1 MTENTPATP
10 SRAGLGTDV
19 PKTPPRTTTTLQPPT
34 PVAVKTASSQPY
46 TSTHAERDENITNMW
61 HEISGKIVGPMPAN
75 IFLQK
80 FVSPAASLAPG
91 FDKDELDELMEVKV
105 ETRMYDHIVNN
116 RYHCSSFLITDP
128 C

>member
-1 MTENTPATP
+1 MTENTLATP

-34 PVAVKTASSQPY
+34 PVVAKTASSQPY

-61 HEISGKIVGPMPAN
+61 HEISGKVVGPMPAN
-75 IFLQK
+75 IFLQH
-80 FVSPAASLAPG
+80 FVPPAASPAPG
-91 FDKDELDELMEVKV
+91 FDKDELDKLMEVKA
-105 ETRMYDHIVNN
+105 ETRMYDHFVSD
-116 RYHCSSFLITDP
+116 RYHRSSFLITDP